1 MPRSNL
7 SKIFGCFCKFI
18 DHLKLVAIN
27 MSLTYTPKNKSQ
39 QVQLL
44 HSRSIS
50 DKLLINV
57 LSKRQRSV
65 LLGLI
70 TLWSVTLIWFWHW
83 WLQPK
88 HIVNIEGAIICSLL
102 LAWNTIL
109 PAYYF
114 FFVWQMKRAN
124 PNLELPDHWRVAIVV
139 TKAPSE
145 PWAVVEKTL
154 LAMIDQEYLHDN
166 WLADENPAPE
176 TVEWCRR
183 HGVKISSRFGVDA
196 YHQPSWPRRTKCKE
210 GNLAYF
216 YDYYGYDKYDFVA
229 QLDADHVPEPGYL
242 VAILR
247 PFLNDRVGYV
257 AAPSICDANA
267 DRSWVVNARLFAEA
281 TMHGSLQAGYS
292 NGWAPLCI
300 GSHYAVR
307 TQAVKDIGGLG
318 PELAEDHTTTLM
330 MNSFGW
336 RGVFALDA
344 EAHGDGPTS
353 FADFLVQEFQWSR
366 SLVVVL
372 LSITPRYI
380 GRLPPHL
387 KFQFLFSQFWYPI
400 FALTM
405 LIGALMPTI
414 ALVFDRPWMN
424 VDYLEFLGRSFIL
437 TMTCIFPVM
446 LVKRAKALRPHNAKI
461 LSWEMVLF
469 QFARWPWILM
479 AVWNATVSCI
489 QGKELPFKVTP
500 KGESNAKPLPFP
512 LIVPYLIL
520 ALISGASVL
529 LCRDVERTQG
539 YYFLACLNMLIYS
552 GLCLFVLQ
560 LHFRENVLKYR
571 DYIPHYGSVGT
582 TFGLLGIACFINLD
596 KGVKAMVSYNP
607 LLKSLLEQ
615 PIATTP
621 INETPQPIATTLIS
635 PKETVSQTV
644 PQAVSQTQQQAMN
657 DPEAISD
664 FPSSLEES
672 IMATTPEGTVMICR
686 QKPKTTD
693 ALDSTTSDSTT
704 SESTI
709 SASTKLVQLE
719 CKHRLPNHSDSF

>member
-1 MPRSNL
+1 MNLTHAPKLKFQKTQRSYQYATNE
-7 SKIFGCFCKFI
+7 
-18 DHLKLVAIN
+18 
-27 MSLTYTPKNKSQ
+27 
-39 QVQLL
+39 
-44 HSRSIS
+44 
-50 DKLLINV
+50 KLLINV
-57 LSKRQRSV
+57 LSQRQRSI
-65 LLGLI
+65 LLGLV
-70 TLWSVTLIWFWHW
+70 TLWSITLIWFWHW

-88 HIVNIEGAIICSLL
+88 HMVNIEGAVICSLL
-102 LAWNTIL
+102 LAWNTML

-114 FFVWQMKRAN
+114 FFVSQMKRAN
-124 PNLELPDHWRVAIVV
+124 PNLELPNHWRIAMVV

-145 PWAVVEKTL
+145 PWEVVKKTL
-154 LAMIDQEYLHDN
+154 LAMMAQDHPHDN
-166 WLADENPAPE
+166 WLADENPSPE
-176 TVEWCRR
+176 TLDWCRR
-183 HGVKISSRFGVDA
+183 HNVKVSSRFGVEA

-216 YDYYGYDKYDFVA
+216 YDYYGYDNYDFVA
-229 QLDADHVPEPGYL
+229 QLDADHVPEAGYL

-380 GRLPPHL
+380 GTLPPHL

-405 LIGALMPTI
+405 LAGALMPSI
-414 ALVFDRPWMN
+414 ALILDRPWMS
-424 VDYLEFLGRSFIL
+424 VDYLEFLGRSSIL

-446 LVKRAKALRPHNAKI
+446 LVKQAKALRPHNAKI

-479 AVWNATVSCI
+479 AVVNAIVSCI

-520 ALISGASVL
+520 AVISGGAMLFCQEVNQA
-529 LCRDVERTQG
+529 QG
-539 YYFLACLNMLIYS
+539 YYFLAGLNTLIYS
-552 GLCLFVLQ
+552 GLCLLVLQ
-560 LHFRENVLKYR
+560 LHFRENVLRYR
-571 DYIPHYGSVGT
+571 DYLPHYGAVGT
-582 TFGLLGIACFINLD
+582 AFGLLTIACFTHLD
-596 KGVKAMVSYNP
+596 KGIKGMIAYNP
-607 LLKSLLEQ
+607 LLKSLLDQ
-615 PIATTP
+615 PTDKLPATLPTQAPTQAPAQPAVATAASQKAMVTP
-621 INETPQPIATTLIS
+621 GSSFFGSMVTPLP
-635 PKETVSQTV
+635 VYRSQRSEV
-644 PQAVSQTQQQAMN
+644 IESLAVSN
-657 DPEAISD
+657 NI
-664 FPSSLEES
+664 
-672 IMATTPEGTVMICR
+672 IATTPEGSVMVCR
-686 QKPKTTD
+686 QKPTVMQI
-693 ALDSTTSDSTT
+693 SSDP
-704 SESTI
+704 
-709 SASTKLVQLE
+709 KPQVQLE
-719 CKHRLPNHSDSF
+719 CETPDH

>member
-1 MPRSNL
+1 
-7 SKIFGCFCKFI
+7 
-18 DHLKLVAIN
+18 

-57 LSKRQRSV
+57 LSKCQRSV

-102 LAWNTIL
+102 LAWNTVL

-657 DPEAISD
+657 DSEAISD

-693 ALDSTTSDSTT
+693 ALDSTTS
-704 SESTI
+704 ESTI
-709 SASTKLVQLE
+709 SAPTASGSTKLVQLE